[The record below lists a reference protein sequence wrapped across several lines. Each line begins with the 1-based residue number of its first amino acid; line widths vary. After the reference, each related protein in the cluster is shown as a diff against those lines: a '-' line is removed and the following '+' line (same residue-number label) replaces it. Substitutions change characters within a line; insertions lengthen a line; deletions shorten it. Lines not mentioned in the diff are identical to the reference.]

1 MEVLMPNVLDFD
13 VQRLDG
19 EPMNLNRYNG
29 KVVLI
34 VNTASECGLT
44 PQYSGLERLHEK
56 YKDQGLAIL
65 GFPSNDFGAQEP
77 GTDAE
82 IAQFCQKNYGVDF
95 DMFSKIVVKG
105 PEKAPLYQTLTTLP
119 GFSGEIEWNFEKFL
133 VGRDGKVIARFRP
146 QVEPGSEEVVQAIER
161 AL

>member
-1 MEVLMPNVLDFD
+1 MSTVLDFD
-13 VQRLDG
+13 VTRLDG
-19 EPMNLNRYNG
+19 TPVTLNDYKG

-44 PQYSGLERLHEK
+44 PQYAGLERLHEK
-56 YKDQGLAIL
+56 YKDRGLAIL
-65 GFPSNDFGAQEP
+65 GFPSNDFGRQEP

-82 IAQFCQKNYGVDF
+82 IAEFCRKNYGVAF

-105 PEKAPLYQTLTTLP
+105 PGKAPLYEKLTTHP
-119 GFSGEIEWNFEKFL
+119 RFSGEIEWNFEKFL
-133 VGRDGKVIARFRP
+133 VGRDGQVVARFKP
-146 QVEPGSEEVVQAIER
+146 GVEPESGEVVSAIEA

>member
-1 MEVLMPNVLDFD
+1 MSTLLDFD

-19 EPMNLNRYNG
+19 TSVNLNTYNG

-44 PQYSGLERLHEK
+44 PQYAGLERLHEK
-56 YKDQGLAIL
+56 YKDRGLAIL
-65 GFPSNDFGAQEP
+65 GFPSNDFGRQEP

-82 IAQFCQKNYGVDF
+82 IAAFCRKNYGVDF
-95 DMFSKIVVKG
+95 DMFSKVVVKG
-105 PEKAPLYQTLTTLP
+105 AGKTPLYEKLTTLP

-133 VGRDGKVIARFRP
+133 VSRAGRVLARYPSATQP
-146 QVEPGSEEVVQAIER
+146 QDAGLLQDLVD
-161 AL
+161 ALE

>member
-1 MEVLMPNVLDFD
+1 MSTVLDFD

-19 EPMNLNRYNG
+19 ARVNLNDYSG

-44 PQYSGLERLHEK
+44 PQYAGLERLHER
-56 YKDQGLAIL
+56 YKDRGLAIL
-65 GFPSNDFGAQEP
+65 GFPSNDFGRQEP
-77 GTDAE
+77 GTNEE
-82 IAQFCQKNYGVDF
+82 IAEFCQKNYGVEF

-105 PEKAPLYQTLTTLP
+105 PDKAPLYEKLTTMP

-133 VGRDGKVIARFRP
+133 VGRDGLVVARFKP
-146 QVEPGSEEVVQAIER
+146 GVEPESQEVVSAIDA